1 MYRFGFDNYEDE
13 EIKHPN
19 LWSDDSSAFI
29 THLPSSWHELLSR
42 AEIPFE
48 TNSVELYN
56 LNREKY
62 IYIVEPLGDPYDWL
76 GFDENLQRIDFF
88 LKNIS
93 NLALDDIRNKRAKLL
108 VWWGSEAHPL
118 IVRDLNICQELHNEA
133 RRLGFDSSQITFVS
147 SNMLMNDSYKSWKTN
162 SDYRDDSDINI
173 IQFLGYR
180 ESIKAFIKTNN
191 WESSEPKTDKYD
203 NSFLC
208 FNRNLLN
215 PHRTILLTM
224 LQDNKLLE
232 NSLTSYQKIHDDD
245 LSRIVTNGKYHFNIS
260 SITANKHQKI
270 LETLVADSPKVIDVD
285 EWETNHFDTSTS
297 WPYDKT
303 FFSLVSETHFVWRCK
318 FLSEKTFKAI
328 YNHHPFILIGDC
340 NSLEL
345 LRSYGFKTF
354 EPFIDESYD
363 KEVDNYSR
371 MKLAIKEV
379 KKLCSLDKNGR
390 KEFLKNTLDIVLHNY
405 QILVEDNSNRIAE
418 TFRKI

>member
-1 MYRFGFDNYEDE
+1 M
-13 EIKHPN
+13 
-19 LWSDDSSAFI
+19 
-29 THLPSSWHELLSR
+29 
-42 AEIPFE
+42 
-48 TNSVELYN
+48 
-56 LNREKY
+56 
-62 IYIVEPLGDPYDWL
+62 
-76 GFDENLQRIDFF
+76 
-88 LKNIS
+88 
-93 NLALDDIRNKRAKLL
+93 
-108 VWWGSEAHPL
+108 
-118 IVRDLNICQELHNEA
+118 
-133 RRLGFDSSQITFVS
+133 
-147 SNMLMNDSYKSWKTN
+147 
-162 SDYRDDSDINI
+162 
-173 IQFLGYR
+173 
-180 ESIKAFIKTNN
+180 
-191 WESSEPKTDKYD
+191 
-203 NSFLC
+203 
-208 FNRNLLN
+208 
-215 PHRTILLTM
+215 
-224 LQDNKLLE
+224 
-232 NSLTSYQKIHDDD
+232 
-245 LSRIVTNGKYHFNIS
+245 
-260 SITANKHQKI
+260 
-270 LETLVADSPKVIDVD
+270 ETLVADSPKVIDVD

-354 EPFIDESYD
+354 EPFIDQSYD